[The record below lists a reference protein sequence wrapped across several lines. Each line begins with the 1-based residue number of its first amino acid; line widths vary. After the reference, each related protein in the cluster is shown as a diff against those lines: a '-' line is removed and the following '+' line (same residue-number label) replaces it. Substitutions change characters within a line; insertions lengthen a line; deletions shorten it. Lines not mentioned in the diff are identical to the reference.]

1 MSLERGTS
9 LGTYE
14 ILALLGVGGM
24 GEVYRARDQKLSR
37 EVAIKVLPEEFSQDK
52 DRVAR
57 FEREARLLA
66 SVNHPNVATLH
77 GFEDVNGTRFLV
89 MELVEG
95 ETLAERIAAG
105 PIPIDEALPL
115 FKQIAEGLEAAHDK
129 DVIHRDLKPANIK
142 IGSEGNPK
150 ILDFGLAKALGGDE
164 DPSVDSS
171 QSPTLTKGT
180 ALGVI
185 MGTASYMSP
194 EQARGKLLDRRTDI
208 WAFGCCFYEAL
219 TGKKTFDGAS
229 VTDTLATLIKNEPE
243 WGALPDR
250 ASASVR
256 NLLVRCLSKDRSWR
270 LQHIGEARIALHHA
284 MESDDDAATEQM
296 TTAGGRGPW
305 VLAAG
310 MAIVAAAAW
319 LSPEPVSP
327 PRPPIR
333 SVIPVAPADRL
344 TTPGAYAT
352 GILTIS
358 SDGRRLVFS
367 GEKDGVDALYLRE
380 MDGAQARAL
389 PGTAGGY
396 RPFFSPDGRTVA
408 FFASGK
414 LRKVALDGGNPQVVA
429 DVPEIG
435 QGGTWG
441 EDGTIVFVGES
452 VLGLSRVSA
461 SGGPVEVLTTLDA
474 QQNERS
480 HNNPTFLPGRRGL
493 LFSVEVDGRA
503 FGEGRIT
510 YLSLETRERRTLIDN
525 GHFPRYAESGHIVY
539 GSRRTLMAAPFDL
552 SQLEVT
558 GPSAPVVED
567 IVSTPQFGSR
577 HFDVSRTG
585 TLVYVGGG
593 QRDTDRRLVWLHR
606 DGSADTLPAE
616 AGPYVVPRLS
626 PGGRYVSVETRFA
639 DDDVWLYDLSRGGWS
654 RRTVEGENMAPVWGP
669 DATQIAIGYFSVSA
683 LNLHLLN
690 LDGTGDKERIIESEL
705 FQWPTSWSAD
715 GHLLAYVERHP
726 QTGLDLWVLPLD
738 GERRPRSFLATSFDE
753 DQAVFSPDGRW
764 LAYSSNE
771 TGRVEVFLRS
781 LAGSEKEQV
790 SIGGGSEPAWAKSGR
805 ELFYRKGHAMM
816 AVSVRLEPTL
826 DVGNPQ
832 KLFDREFPAR

>member
-1 MSLERGTS
+1 M
-9 LGTYE
+9 
-14 ILALLGVGGM
+14 LLL
-24 GEVYRARDQKLSR
+24 RS
-37 EVAIKVLPEEFSQDK
+37 
-52 DRVAR
+52 
-57 FEREARLLA
+57 
-66 SVNHPNVATLH
+66 
-77 GFEDVNGTRFLV
+77 
-89 MELVEG
+89 
-95 ETLAERIAAG
+95 
-105 PIPIDEALPL
+105 
-115 FKQIAEGLEAAHDK
+115 
-129 DVIHRDLKPANIK
+129 
-142 IGSEGNPK
+142 
-150 ILDFGLAKALGGDE
+150 
-164 DPSVDSS
+164 
-171 QSPTLTKGT
+171 
-180 ALGVI
+180 
-185 MGTASYMSP
+185 
-194 EQARGKLLDRRTDI
+194 
-208 WAFGCCFYEAL
+208 L

-408 FFASGK
+408 FFVSGK

-452 VLGLSRVSA
+452 ALGLSRVSA

-539 GSRRTLMAAPFDL
+539 GSRRALMAAPFDL

-616 AGPYVVPRLS
+616 AGPYVVPRLP

-639 DDDVWLYDLSRGGWS
+639 DDDVWLYDLSRGDG
-654 RRTVEGENMAPVWGP
+654 RAAP
-669 DATQIAIGYFSVSA
+669 S
-683 LNLHLLN
+683 
-690 LDGTGDKERIIESEL
+690 KERTWRP
-705 FQWPTSWSAD
+705 FGAPTQ
-715 GHLLAYVERHP
+715 G
-726 QTGLDLWVLPLD
+726 
-738 GERRPRSFLATSFDE
+738 RSPSATS
-753 DQAVFSPDGRW
+753 PYPR
-764 LAYSSNE
+764 
-771 TGRVEVFLRS
+771 
-781 LAGSEKEQV
+781 
-790 SIGGGSEPAWAKSGR
+790 
-805 ELFYRKGHAMM
+805 
-816 AVSVRLEPTL
+816 
-826 DVGNPQ
+826 
-832 KLFDREFPAR
+832 